1 MSDAPTTRMSNAKDL
16 GARMKIARTQRN
28 LTQIQAAKQCGISI
42 AMWRNY
48 EQGAVYYGGGTK
60 DIIEAWLRR

>member
-1 MSDAPTTRMSNAKDL
+1 MNDAPTTRMTNAKDL
-16 GARMKIARTQRN
+16 GTRMRTARTQRN

-48 EQGAVYYGGGTK
+48 EQGALYHNGGTRL
-60 DIIEAWLRR
+60 IIEAWLRD